1 MRSFRFNRLTRTAV
15 TAAATVLLVSGCDF
29 LDPTDVTNPN
39 TTTEDLANAAS
50 PTTALLPGVRAQM
63 ARAVRAVVQTNALV
77 SDDFEIAFT
86 NVGPELSDP
95 YQLSPDG
102 PSYNSTGAIGAY
114 WNTQEL
120 RALADFVIDTI
131 APNDETATN
140 EQLAEAHYYRGMAYL
155 LQGENFVAAAT
166 LPDQAPTP
174 WDQLLAL
181 AEQDFTAALA
191 IAGGASLPSGADLGL
206 ALNAALA
213 RTHRAAGNVTE
224 ARTFAEAALG
234 ADTEFVV
241 HQVYAAG
248 EIENPFSTES
258 RTYQPL
264 PRLDFLDPKYTE
276 RGSPIAVSKAE
287 EMYLILAEI
296 EMVAGNY
303 NNLVDRG
310 LGDFTDGAGYLAEAI
325 RVAGTRPV
333 VAFDDDDARLN
344 PNLTDR
350 PSSSDMLVA
359 SGPGEDLRAG
369 LVLDRPGVVDVP
381 TISGTSLDA
390 DSVEAL
396 TDPEDIRH
404 AFWLA
409 RQEILFLEGRR
420 VHDLGVRMPVM
431 QREIDTNPTISD
443 GDAVTQASVPTYIPD
458 GTMDDFSPREP
469 YVVGTNEIVI
479 AVDMNRILA
488 QERVSP
494 LGPLAP

>member
-1 MRSFRFNRLTRTAV
+1 MRSFNRLMRTAV
-15 TAAATVLLVSGCDF
+15 TAAATVVLVSGCDF

-39 TTTEDLANAAS
+39 TTTEDLANAAA

-63 ARAVRAVVQTNALV
+63 ARAVRAVVQTTALV
-77 SDDFEIAFT
+77 TDDFEIAFT

-102 PSYNSTGAIGAY
+102 PSSNSTGAIGAY

-131 APNDETATN
+131 APTDETATD
-140 EQLAEAHYYRGMAYL
+140 EQLAEAHFYRGMAYL
-155 LQGENFVAAAT
+155 LQGENFVAAARV
-166 LPDQAPTP
+166 PDQAPTP
-174 WDQLLAL
+174 WDELLTL
-181 AEQDFTAALA
+181 AEQDFTDALA
-191 IAGGASLPSGADLGL
+191 IAAGAALPDGSELTL
-206 ALNAALA
+206 AINAALA
-213 RTHRAAGNVTE
+213 RTHRAAGN
-224 ARTFAEAALG
+224 AAEAASFAQAALA
-234 ADTEFVV
+234 ADDEFLVT
-241 HQVYAAG
+241 QVYSAG
-248 EIENPFSTES
+248 EIENPFSTED

-276 RGSPIAVSKAE
+276 RGSPIPISKAE
-287 EMYLILAEI
+287 EMLLILAEI
-296 EMVAGNY
+296 EMVSGNY
-303 NNLVDRG
+303 VDAVARVG
-310 LGDFTDGAGYLAEAI
+310 GDFTDGGGYLAEAI

-333 VAFDDDDARLN
+333 EPFDDEDARLN

-359 SGPGEDLRAG
+359 SAPGEDLRAG
-369 LVLDRPGVVDVP
+369 LVLDRPGVVNVP
-381 TISGTSLDA
+381 TVSGTSLDA

-420 VHDLGVRMPVM
+420 VHDLGIRMPVM

-443 GDAVTQASVPTYIPD
+443 GDPVTEPVVPAYIPE
-458 GTMDDFSPREP
+458 GTIDDFSPREP
-469 YVVGTNEIVI
+469 YVEGTNEIVI
-479 AVDMNRILA
+479 DVDMNRILA
-488 QERVSP
+488 QELVSP
-494 LGPLAP
+494 FGALAP

>member
-39 TTTEDLANAAS
+39 TTTDDLASAAA

-63 ARAVRAVVQTNALV
+63 ARAVRAVVQTNALLT
-77 SDDFEIAFT
+77 DDFEIAFT

-102 PSYNSTGAIGAY
+102 PSYNSTGGIGAY

-131 APNDETATN
+131 APNDETATD
-140 EQLAEAHYYRGMAYL
+140 EQRAEALYYRGMAFL
-155 LQGENFVAAAT
+155 LQGENFVAVAT
-166 LPDQAPTP
+166 VPDQAPTP
-174 WDQLLAL
+174 WDQLLGL

-191 IAGGASLPSGADLGL
+191 LAGDALLPSDADLDL
-206 ALNAALA
+206 AINAALA
-213 RTHRAAGNVTE
+213 RTHRAAGSAAD
-224 ARTFAEAALG
+224 ARSFAEAALA
-234 ADTEFVV
+234 ADPEFVV
-241 HQVYAAG
+241 LQTYSAG

-264 PRLDFLDPKYTE
+264 PRLDFLDPKYTT
-276 RGSPIAVSKAE
+276 RGAPIPVSKAE

-296 EMVAGNY
+296 EMVGGNY
-303 NNLVDRG
+303 NNVVDRG
-310 LGDFTDGAGYLAEAI
+310 LGDFSDGAGYLAEAI
-325 RVAGTRPV
+325 RVASTRPMV
-333 VAFDDDDARLN
+333 PFDDDDERLN

-359 SGPGEDLRAG
+359 SAPGEDLRAG
-369 LVLDRPGVVDVP
+369 LVLDRPGTVTVP
-381 TISGTSLDA
+381 SISGTSLDA

-396 TDPEDIRH
+396 SDPEDIRH

-420 VHDLGVRMPVM
+420 VNDLGIRMPVM

-443 GDAVTQASVPTYIPD
+443 GDPVTQASVPTYIPE
-458 GTMDDFSPREP
+458 GTIDDFSPREP

-479 AVDMNRILA
+479 DVDLNRILA
-488 QERVSP
+488 QEMVSP
-494 LGPLAP
+494 FGSLAP